1 MALLDKFHQDS
12 KYSGENVLVNGGH
25 KADMMIPDQS
35 GSAESNNAKLLQLAE
50 ITSKTAAFA
59 HNPYPA
65 AMPCSSSSPSSSSSS
80 EQFGAN
86 PCTAQIASSS
96 MKELRLKGS
105 AYIRSHASKHGIS
118 NASR

>member
-12 KYSGENVLVNGGH
+12 KYSGENVLANGGQ
-25 KADMMIPDQS
+25 AAMMAPDQS
-35 GSAESNNAKLLQLAE
+35 GAHSNNARLLQLAE
-50 ITSKTAAFA
+50 ITTKTTFA

-65 AMPCSSSSPSSSSSS
+65 MPCSSSSSSSSS
-80 EQFGAN
+80 ERFGAN

-96 MKELRLKGS
+96 VKELRLKGS

>member
-50 ITSKTAAFA
+50 ITSKTAFA
-59 HNPYPA
+59 HNPYPV
-65 AMPCSSSSPSSSSSS
+65 PCSPSSSSTSS

>member
-12 KYSGENVLVNGGH
+12 KSLGENVLANGGQ
-25 KADMMIPDQS
+25 AAMMIPDQS
-35 GSAESNNAKLLQLAE
+35 GSHPGNARLLQLAE
-50 ITSKTAAFA
+50 ITSKAAFA
-59 HNPYPA
+59 HNPYPV
-65 AMPCSSSSPSSSSSS
+65 PCSPSSSSTSS